1 MTLNFQL
8 NDTQHNQTDTFD
20 EQDQPNDQL
29 GLWFSLGISMLSAFI
44 IIFVLKSRKYESNE
58 IHPEERN
65 LDGQPVNI
73 SDDTT
78 EVEDENVNTQ
88 NFSTDRFFSVISGA
102 KNQVLSSDFYQIS
115 QIV

>member
-1 MTLNFQL
+1 MTLNLQL
-8 NDTQHNQTDTFD
+8 NDTQLNQTGAFE
-20 EQDQPNDQL
+20 EQDESNAQI

-78 EVEDENVNTQ
+78 EVEDEHVNTQ

>member
-1 MTLNFQL
+1 MTLNLQL
-8 NDTQHNQTDTFD
+8 NDTQLNQTGAFE
-20 EQDQPNDQL
+20 EQDESNAQI

-88 NFSTDRFFSVISGA
+88 NFSTDRFFSVMGGA
-102 KNQVLSSDFYQIS
+102 KTQEQPPAFFQIT
-115 QIV
+115 